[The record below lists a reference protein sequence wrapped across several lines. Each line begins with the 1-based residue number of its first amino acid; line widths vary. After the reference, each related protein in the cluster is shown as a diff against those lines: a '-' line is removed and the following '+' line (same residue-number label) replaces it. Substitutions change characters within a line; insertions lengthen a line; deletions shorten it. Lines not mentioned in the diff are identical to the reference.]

1 MADNSDTR
9 AAERLS
15 VREAE
20 SDDLGEIYSI
30 ETVCFGTDAYDPSLL
45 LLYLNLSPDTF
56 LVAEEGGKVVGYVIG
71 LVRKWGEGH
80 VVSLA
85 VHPEYR
91 RKGVA
96 TALMKELLRRFND
109 KGVRAARLE
118 VRVSNEAAI
127 KLYEKLGFKK
137 VGIIKR
143 YYADGEDA
151 YLMVVQ
157 LR

>member
-9 AAERLS
+9 AVERLS
-15 VREAE
+15 VREAKSE
-20 SDDLGEIYSI
+20 DLEEIYRI
-30 ETVCFGTDAYDPSLL
+30 ETVCFGADAYDPSLL

-56 LVAEEGGKVVGYVIG
+56 LVAEENGKIVGYVIG

-85 VHPEYR
+85 VHPKQR

-96 TALMKELLRRFND
+96 TALMKELLRRFSD
-109 KGVRAARLE
+109 KGLKAARLE

-127 KLYEKLGFKK
+127 KLYEKLGFKR
-137 VGIIKR
+137 VGIIER

-157 LR
+157 L

>member
-1 MADNSDTR
+1 M
-9 AAERLS
+9 S
-15 VREAE
+15 VREAK
-20 SDDLGEIYSI
+20 SDDLEEIYRI
-30 ETVCFGTDAYDPSLL
+30 EILCFGSDSYDPSLL

-56 LVAEEGGKVVGYVIG
+56 LVAEEEGKIVGYVIG
-71 LVRKWGEGH
+71 LVRKWSEGH
-80 VVSLA
+80 VISLA
-85 VHPEYR
+85 VHPEHR

-109 KGVRAARLE
+109 KGVKAARLE

-127 KLYEKLGFKK
+127 KLYEKLGFKR